1 MLLDTKK
8 QSGSKHGLTL
18 TKTKSYSKKTT
29 PVRPYQLN
37 QMNKN
42 SSTRYLSSMSHKPIE
57 RSNMKS
63 MLELP
68 TSINQGAL
76 EEANEEE
83 SKASPR
89 KEEEQIDIEKVKRDN

>member
-1 MLLDTKK
+1 MA
-8 QSGSKHGLTL
+8 L
-18 TKTKSYSKKTT
+18 TKMKSYSKKTT
-29 PVRPYQLN
+29 PVRPYQHN

-42 SSTRYLSSMSHKPIE
+42 SSTRYLSSMSHKPVE

-68 TSINQGAL
+68 TSLNQGAS

-83 SKASPR
+83 GKASPS
-89 KEEEQIDIEKVKRDN
+89 KEEEKIDIEKVKRDN